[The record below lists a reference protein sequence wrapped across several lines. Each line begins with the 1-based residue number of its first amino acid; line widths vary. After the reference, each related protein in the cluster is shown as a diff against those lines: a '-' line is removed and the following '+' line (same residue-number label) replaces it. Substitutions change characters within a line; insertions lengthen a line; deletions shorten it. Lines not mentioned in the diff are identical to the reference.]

1 MEERESER
9 EGDRERERERISQ
22 TVKSTQYSST
32 VILYNTMAVLFSKKL
47 MQTGRWFGCNF

>member
-22 TVKSTQYSST
+22 TVKNKSD
-32 VILYNTMAVLFSKKL
+32 VWIHLGNVFIEK
-47 MQTGRWFGCNF
+47 ND